1 MDDLT
6 GIQQW
11 IIINQQQQIDMFKLT
26 GTIKVINDTVQISE
40 KFAKR
45 EFVITDSSSM
55 YPQDILF
62 QSVQDKCSMLD
73 GFHPQDQVE
82 VSFNLR
88 GREWT
93 SPQGEVRYFNTLD
106 AWRIEKV
113 GQGMPQGG
121 PSDMNLDPMP
131 SNIPSA
137 STDSEEDDDLPF

>member
-1 MDDLT
+1 
-6 GIQQW
+6 
-11 IIINQQQQIDMFKLT
+11 MFKLT
-26 GTIKVINDTVQISE
+26 GTIKVIKDTVQVTE

-45 EFVITDSSSM
+45 EFVINDASSM
-55 YPQDILF
+55 YPQDIMF

-73 GFHPQDQVE
+73 GYTEGENVE

-93 SPQGEVRYFNTLD
+93 SPQGEVKYFNTLD

-121 PSDMNLDPMP
+121 PSDMNLDAVPAATP
-131 SNIPSA
+131 TA
-137 STDSEEDDDLPF
+137 STEAAEDDDLPF